1 LKNYIINI
9 GEKTK
14 NNFKEVNAA
23 MATNINDN
31 AERPISI
38 NLLKS

>member
-1 LKNYIINI
+1 MKNNYIINN

-23 MATNINDN
+23 MATKMNDN
-31 AERPISI
+31 AESPINI
-38 NLLKS
+38 NL